1 MTTRGQ
7 TNENCAEICVTLC
20 VTRACK
26 NAQIR
31 DYPGG
36 RQQLVNDFKYSKLSA
51 PDVVRRFLQKCR
63 FALRKPP
70 FYPLNYGDTRFR
82 ILDCGLRIG

>member
-31 DYPGG
+31 DYAGG
-36 RQQLVNDFKYSKLSA
+36 RQQLVNTFERSHLLTADDISEF
-51 PDVVRRFLQKCR
+51 RQKCL
-63 FALRKPP
+63 FFLRKSAHAGFP
-70 FYPLNYGDTRFR
+70 GATRR
-82 ILDCGLRIG
+82 